1 MSQSGSA
8 NVFVH
13 LTLSSGPSS
22 PMETQSLS
30 VMNECATFARK
41 EKKNTHARFELLF
54 HQPIVKAIWS
64 RAKQKPGDA
73 PAAHNNSGFSS
84 SLCSSAARKKRQLI
98 KINQT
103 Q

>member
-13 LTLSSGPSS
+13 LTLSSVPSS
-22 PMETQSLS
+22 PIETQSLS
-30 VMNECATFARK
+30 VMDECATCA
-41 EKKNTHARFELLF
+41 KKKYTCKISVVISSANRIR
-54 HQPIVKAIWS
+54 QYG
-64 RAKQKPGDA
+64 RAKQKPGEA
-73 PAAHNNSGFSS
+73 PAAQNNSGFCS
-84 SLCSSAARKKRQLI
+84 SLCSSAARRKKLLI